1 MLLEVSALHAGYG
14 ALDVLRG
21 IDLNVGDGE
30 LVAVLGPNGAGK
42 STLLRTISRIDTN
55 VRSGAIAFDGHDLL
69 HATTVQTVRFGCLH
83 VPEGRQLF
91 TELSV
96 DDNIRLGAYTADR
109 KTMEADTASVYERFP
124 ALAARKSQ
132 TAFSLSGGEQQM
144 LAIGRALMAKP
155 KLLMLDE
162 PSTGLAPLIVEQ
174 IFSILADLKRAGTA
188 VLIVE
193 QNAYLT
199 LQHAD
204 RAYVLENGEIALSGT
219 AEELKADPRV
229 RAIYLGG
236 TVEESG

>member
-1 MLLEVSALHAGYG
+1 MLLDVRDLHAGYG

-21 IDLNVGDGE
+21 ISLNVEAGE
-30 LVAVLGPNGAGK
+30 MVAVLGPNGAGK
-42 STLLRTISRIDTN
+42 STLLRTISGLETN
-55 VRSGAIAFDGHDLL
+55 VRSGSIAFDGHDLL
-69 HATTVQTVRFGCLH
+69 RASTVAGVRYGCLH

-96 DDNIRLGAYTADR
+96 DDNIRLGAFTVDR
-109 KTMEADTASVYERFP
+109 KHIDAEAAAVYARFP
-124 ALAARKSQ
+124 ALAERKTQS
-132 TAFSLSGGEQQM
+132 AFSLSGGEQQM
-144 LAIGRALMAKP
+144 LAIGRALMARP

-162 PSTGLAPLIVEQ
+162 PSTGLAPQIVAA
-174 IFSILADLKRAGTA
+174 IFAILADLKRSGTA

-199 LQHAD
+199 LQQAD

-219 AEELKADPRV
+219 ATELTADPRV

-236 TVEESG
+236 STEA

>member
-1 MLLEVSALHAGYG
+1 MLLDVADLHAGYG
-14 ALDVLRG
+14 ALDVLHGVSLHVDRS
-21 IDLNVGDGE
+21 E

-42 STLLRTISRIDTN
+42 STLLRTISRLEPSA
-55 VRSGAIAFDGHDLL
+55 RSGTIVFDGHDLL
-69 HATTVQTVRFGCLH
+69 RASTVQSVRYGCLH

-96 DDNIRLGAYTADR
+96 DDNLRLGAFSVDR
-109 KTMEADTASVYERFP
+109 RTIETDLAAVYERFP
-124 ALAARKSQ
+124 ALTARRSQ
-132 TAFSLSGGEQQM
+132 SAFSLSGGEQQM
-144 LAIGRALMAKP
+144 LAIGRALMARP

-162 PSTGLAPLIVEQ
+162 PTTGLAPQIVTQ
-174 IFSILADLKRAGTA
+174 IFDILADLKRAGTA

-204 RAYVLENGEIALSGT
+204 RAYVLENGAVALAGT
-219 AEELKADPRV
+219 AADMTADPRV

-236 TVEESG
+236 ATDET